1 MSWFKN
7 VFFQVAVHIN
17 EEHVETF
24 HEDLIFTLDTLASPN
39 LPKIGD
45 DLKVCSF
52 SLSDI
57 FCQSCCSIFHYLF
70 FLFGIDKD
78 DMAGM

>member
-1 MSWFKN
+1 MDNAGMFHDGKG
-7 VFFQVAVHIN
+7 VAVHIN

-45 DLKVCSF
+45 DLKE
-52 SLSDI
+52 I
-57 FCQSCCSIFHYLF
+57 
-70 FLFGIDKD
+70 
-78 DMAGM
+78 